1 MIKLIVFD
9 FDGVFTDGK
18 IIFDNDGNALKHY
31 NAKDGMGIFELHR
44 DKIEVGVISGW
55 PYNNSQNSILE
66 HLQIKRISFTPAS
79 INVLNG

>member
-1 MIKLIVFD
+1 M
-9 FDGVFTDGK
+9 
-18 IIFDNDGNALKHY
+18 KHY

-66 HLQIKRISFTPAS
+66 HLQIKRISLGS
-79 INVLNG
+79 NNKLQILQKWCNELNIELNNVAYMGDGKLFI